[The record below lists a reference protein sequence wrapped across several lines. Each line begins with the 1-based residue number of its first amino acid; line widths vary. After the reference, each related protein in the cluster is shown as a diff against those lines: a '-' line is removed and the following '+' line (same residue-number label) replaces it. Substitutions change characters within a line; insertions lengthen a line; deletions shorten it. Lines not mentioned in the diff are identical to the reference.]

1 MPSSRLILCRP
12 LLLLPPI
19 PPSIRIFSNE
29 STLRMRWPNYWSF
42 SISPSSEY
50 SGLISF
56 RIDWFDLFVV
66 QGTLKSLLQHHSS
79 IACSLLQ
86 GIFPTQ
92 GSNPGLLHCTLQTPW
107 GTHPSDRPV
116 LGHALLPTSHRD
128 AVSLT
133 WDALNTQLTLIVIS
147 SWKALPHSLTS
158 PLSFLQSA
166 SPSCHFTVRGKCS
179 SHSRRPVS
187 LGKRAP

>member
-1 MPSSRLILCRP
+1 M
-12 LLLLPPI
+12 LLDGLNPVWM
-19 PPSIRIFSNE
+19 
-29 STLRMRWPNYWSF
+29 TAF
-42 SISPSSEY
+42 SIA
-50 SGLISF
+50 
-56 RIDWFDLFVV
+56 DKTHTW
-66 QGTLKSLLQHHSS
+66 GTQSD
-79 IACSLLQ
+79 
-86 GIFPTQ
+86 GPR
-92 GSNPGLLHCTLQTPW
+92 GGLLATGPALSVCQRAGTPSFQTPL
-107 GTHPSDRPV
+107 GTNPSDRAI
-116 LGHALLPTSHRD
+116 LGNALLPTSHRD

-147 SWKALPHSLTS
+147 SWKPLPYGLTS